1 MGLRIAFVASELAPF
16 AKTGGLGDVAG
27 ALPRYL
33 DAAGHHVRPFLPLY
47 GSIERDGLK
56 FTPVTFAQDVP
67 LRMGDRTFAFTLYTS
82 PLPGGGP
89 PVYFVSCPALYA
101 GRGIYAADGDEHLR
115 FAFLGAAAIESCQRM
130 GWAPQVFHCHDWH
143 AALVPLQLKT
153 IYAWDALFRE
163 TRTVL
168 TIHNLGYQG
177 VFPAKALQELGLA
190 GAEGFLDGED
200 LRRGRFG
207 FLKTGILHADAVT
220 AVSRT
225 YAREIQEEEL
235 GMGLD
240 PWLRARRRSVAGIVN
255 GIDTRVWSPETD
267 DLLPA
272 RYSAEDLS
280 GKTECRDALL
290 ASRGLAPDPEGPV
303 LGIVSRL
310 TAQKGFDLLFD
321 VLPSVLER
329 EDCRLAVTGSG
340 EARYEEFFGGLARR
354 FPGKASYRSG
364 YDEAGA
370 HLVEAGADVFLMPSR
385 FEPCGL
391 NQMYSQRYGT
401 VPIVRKTGGLADTVR
416 QFDPRK
422 DEGTGFVFDHF
433 TPTGMRWA
441 LEMAL
446 RTFRDRAAWLGL
458 VRRGMAEDFS
468 WERRIGEY
476 VALYEGLA

>member
-1 MGLRIAFVASELAPF
+1 MVSSELAPF

-47 GSIERDGLK
+47 GSIDQGGLR
-56 FTPVTFAQDVP
+56 FSPVTFAQDVP
-67 LRMGDRTFAFTLYTS
+67 LRMGGRNLAFTLYTA

-89 PVYFVSCPALYA
+89 EVYFVSCPALYA

-115 FAFLGAAAIESCQRM
+115 FAFLAAAAIESCQRM
-130 GWAPQVFHCHDWH
+130 GWSPQVFHGHDWH
-143 AALVPLQLKT
+143 AALLPLLLKT
-153 IYAWDALFRE
+153 VYGWDSLFHG

-177 VFPAKALQELGLA
+177 VFPASALRDVGLV
-190 GAEGFLDGED
+190 GAEEHHDRED
-200 LRRGRFG
+200 LRQGRFG
-207 FLKTGILHADAVT
+207 FLKTGLLHADAVT

-225 YAREIQEEEL
+225 YAKEIQGEEL

-240 PWLRARRRSVAGIVN
+240 PWLRARRRSVTGIVN

-272 RYSAEDLS
+272 RYSAQDLS
-280 GKTECRDALL
+280 GKAACRDALL
-290 ASRGLAPDPEGPV
+290 DAFDLAPAPEGPV
-303 LGIVSRL
+303 LGVVSRL
-310 TAQKGFDLLFD
+310 PAQKGFDLLFET
-321 VLPSVLER
+321 LPPILER
-329 EDCRLAVTGSG
+329 EDCRLAVLGSG
-340 EARYEEFFGGLARR
+340 EERYAEFFGGMQRR
-354 FPGKASYRSG
+354 FPGKACYRSG
-364 YDEAGA
+364 YDERGA
-370 HLVEAGADVFLMPSR
+370 HLVEAGSDVFLMPSR

-401 VPIVRKTGGLADTVR
+401 VPVVRKTGGLADTVK
-416 QFDPRK
+416 QFDPRAN
-422 DEGTGFVFDHF
+422 EGTGFVFDHF

-441 LEMAL
+441 LDVAL
-446 RTFRDRAAWLGL
+446 RTWKDRDAWAGL

-476 VALYEGLA
+476 VALYEGLQ